1 MVLLMAEVQINMP
14 NIDIS
19 SITIDELCELAN
31 CIRQD
36 LRKTRENEERVERMM
51 QWKLRRRH
59 PLLAADGS
67 LTIGGINNGLYEQGS

>member
-1 MVLLMAEVQINMP
+1 MVLLMVEVQINMP

-36 LRKTRENEERVERMM
+36 LRKHRENEERMM

-67 LTIGGINNGLYEQGS
+67 LTIGGINNGLYEQGG